1 MKRICALLL
10 CGALLFPQGAGAA
23 DAWPDSMCSAAVPS
37 PGKLTV
43 VAMSSSEGKNER
55 NEASSPK

>member
-23 DAWPDSMCSAAVPS
+23 DAWPAWAEEALSW
-37 PGKLTV
+37 G
-43 VAMSSSEGKNER
+43 R
-55 NEASSPK
+55 EASISQEFLSQPEETVTRSQWA